1 MYNPLIYLKHL
12 TTATNQHGVHSP
24 FVYDYL
30 TKCLYK
36 KAKVKTSK
44 TKSVLLKSIPYF
56 SMESIWVVSDDE
68 ETILKIQGESNL
80 KLEENPPFDLIYA
93 DKPSVKL
100 LSLLKEKENYFHN
113 GSMVLIDRIHQTG
126 GLQKIWEDL
135 TQLKKVTVA
144 IDMFYCGALF
154 FRKEQAKEDFK
165 IRI

>member
-1 MYNPLIYLKHL
+1 MYKPLAYLKHL
-12 TTATNQHGVHSP
+12 VTATNQHGVHSP

-30 TKCLYK
+30 IKCLYK
-36 KAKVKTSK
+36 KSKIKTSK

-56 SMESIWVVSDDE
+56 LMESILVVSDNQ
-68 ETILKIQGESNL
+68 ETILKIRKESSL
-80 KLEENPPFDLIYA
+80 KSKQNPPFDLIYA
-93 DKPSVKL
+93 DKPSVEL
-100 LSLLKEKENYFHN
+100 LSLLKEKENSVHN

-126 GLQKIWEDL
+126 DLQKTWKDL
-135 TQLKKVTVA
+135 TRLKKVTVA